1 MLKLFS
7 LFIFLNWVF
16 VGIRIGL
23 GQQAIDKK
31 LFVKVYWYFVVVYF
45 LMAQFVAFK
54 PAFFLP
60 Y

>member
-1 MLKLFS
+1 
-7 LFIFLNWVF
+7 
-16 VGIRIGL
+16 L
-23 GQQAIDKK
+23 GQQPLDKK